1 MDSFNILH
9 CQVCNLKFT
18 QHNKPLVIACGNTLC
33 HDCLKENINRSILFE
48 CMFCKKK
55 HFHEIK
61 NVPVNEILLELI
73 NKSEDSKNSNTVIKY
88 FRQF

>member
-1 MDSFNILH
+1 MERYVRYLDQIYQRN
-9 CQVCNLKFT
+9 
-18 QHNKPLVIACGNTLC
+18 G
-33 HDCLKENINRSILFE
+33 LKENINRSILFE